1 MDPTVYSKGFD
12 DETASLRSR
21 LAETTLLLEVLA
33 STNSSISKCRTFEE
47 FCFNVCGVLKKKLK
61 FDHIYI
67 WIRDEKNPDILRLVT
82 PEPDEVSRTI
92 PLQLGIIGKT
102 IREGRTI
109 CVPDVN
115 LNPDYRLVR
124 PQTKS
129 ELCVPLIYDN
139 KTIGALNIETDT
151 YHTFENQKAII
162 EIISENLSQSLK
174 LALLYKT
181 EEYFHHVVEHM
192 SEGVWV
198 NDAEERTIYTNPAMQ
213 NISGYSAEELFGTTS
228 YKYFDEKNRQ
238 KIMEENKKRKMG
250 ATGHYEV
257 TLISKTNE
265 HIPVLINAVP
275 FGKGGNMATI
285 TDLRQLKN
293 AQQKLQ
299 ETKSFL
305 ASITQYCPEAIVG
318 ITEEDV
324 VQSWNIGAEQMFG
337 FKAEEIIGKSIQV
350 IIPTERLSEGES
362 LELLKEAK
370 NKGLVRNFETIRLH
384 KNGKPI
390 SVSITLN
397 SIKGRNNS
405 IIGFSVFYRDITSQK
420 KWERELQDRFEKM
433 QDAYKEMGRQR
444 RQLDYLI
451 ELINFALTS
460 GANKKQIST
469 FIVNAIVM
477 FAKVDA
483 VTLRLFQKSNNKLVL
498 TAQSGVGE
506 DWWSRKIAPYK
517 GSLLEKAVEQGGPMK
532 ILDIL
537 SSPFYP
543 MPSLA
548 RKNNLRSAF
557 VIPLQIQDE
566 LLGSLVLYLSPEGNL
581 SVFDDEFIMIFAK
594 QAAIALKMAG

>member
-1 MDPTVYSKGFD
+1 MGSTTYGKGFD
-12 DETASLRSR
+12 DETASLKAR

-33 STNSSISKCRTFEE
+33 YVNANISKCRTFEE
-47 FCFNVCGVLKKKLK
+47 FCFSVCDILKNKLK

-67 WIRDEKNPDILRLVT
+67 WIRDEKNPDVLRLVT
-82 PEPDEVSRTI
+82 PDPQEEDRTTPVHI
-92 PLQLGIIGKT
+92 GIIGKT

-109 CVPDVN
+109 CAPDVTRD
-115 LNPDYRLVR
+115 PDYRMVR
-124 PQTKS
+124 PKTKS

-139 KTIGALNIETDT
+139 KIIGALNIETDS
-151 YHTFENQKAII
+151 YHTFENQKTII
-162 EIISENLSQSLK
+162 EIISANLSQSLK

-198 NDAEERTIYTNPAMQ
+198 NDAEERAIYTNPAMQ
-213 NISGYSAEELFGTTS
+213 RISGYKAEELFGTVS
-228 YKYFDEKNRQ
+228 YEYFDEKSKQR
-238 KIMEENKKRKMG
+238 IYEENKKRK
-250 ATGHYEV
+250 TGLSGRYEI
-257 TLISKTNE
+257 TLISKTGE

-285 TDLRQLKN
+285 TDLRQLKI
-293 AQQKLQ
+293 AEQRLY

-318 ITEEDV
+318 ITEDDI
-324 VQSWNIGAEQMFG
+324 VQSWNIGAEQIFG
-337 FKAEEIIGKSIQV
+337 FKAEEMTGKSIQA
-350 IIPTERLSEGES
+350 IIPQDRIDDGES
-362 LELLKEAK
+362 LELIKEAK
-370 NKGLVRNFETIRLH
+370 RKGLVRNFETVRLH

-390 SVSITLN
+390 NVSITLN
-397 SIKGRNNS
+397 SIKDHNKNLM
-405 IIGFSVFYRDITSQK
+405 GFSVFYRDITAQK

-451 ELINFALTS
+451 ELMNLTLTP
-460 GANKKQIST
+460 GATKKQIAT

-477 FAKVDA
+477 FAKIDA
-483 VTLRLFQKSNNKLVL
+483 VTVRLFQKNTNKLIL
-498 TAQSGVGE
+498 MGQSGVGE

-517 GSLLEKAVEQGGPMK
+517 GSLLEKAVEQDGPMK

-557 VIPLQIQDE
+557 IIPLQVKDE
-566 LLGSLVLYLSPEGNL
+566 LIGSLILYLSPEGNL

-594 QAAIALKMAG
+594 QAAIALKMAS

>member
-33 STNSSISKCRTFEE
+33 SANSSISKCRTFEE
-47 FCFNVCGVLKKKLK
+47 FCFNVCNVLKRKLK

-82 PEPDEVSRTI
+82 PEQDEISRTI

-109 CVPDVN
+109 CAPDVN

-213 NISGYSAEELFGTTS
+213 SISGYSAGELFGTTA
-228 YKYFDEKNRQ
+228 YKYFDEKNKQ
-238 KIMEENKKRKMG
+238 KIIEENKKRKAG

-285 TDLRQLKN
+285 TDLRQLK
-293 AQQKLQ
+293 AAEQRLQ
-299 ETKSFL
+299 ETKTFL

-350 IIPTERLSEGES
+350 IIPTERLSDGES
-362 LELLKEAK
+362 LELIKEAK
-370 NKGLVRNFETIRLH
+370 HKGLVRNFETIRLH

-390 SVSITLN
+390 NVSITLN
-397 SIKGRNNS
+397 LLKGPNGS
-405 IIGFSVFYRDITSQK
+405 VLGFSVFYRDITAQK

-557 VIPLQIQDE
+557 VIPLQVQDE

-581 SVFDDEFIMIFAK
+581 SIFDDEFIMIFAK
-594 QAAIALKMAG
+594 QAAIALKMAS

>member
-33 STNSSISKCRTFEE
+33 FINANISKCRTFEE

-67 WIRDEKNPDILRLVT
+67 WIRDEKNPDLLRLVT
-82 PEPDEVSRTI
+82 PEQDEASRTI

-109 CVPDVN
+109 CAPDVN

-213 NISGYSAEELFGTTS
+213 SISGYSAEELFGTTS

-238 KIMEENKKRKMG
+238 KIVEENKKRKMG

-257 TLISKTNE
+257 TLVSKTNE
-265 HIPVLINAVP
+265 RIPVLINAVP

-285 TDLRQLKN
+285 TDLRQLRT
-293 AQQKLQ
+293 AEQRLQ

-350 IIPTERLSEGES
+350 IIPTERLSDGES

-451 ELINFALTS
+451 ELINFALVS
-460 GANKKQIST
+460 GANKKQIAT

-517 GSLLEKAVEQGGPMK
+517 GSLLERAVEQGGPMK

-557 VIPLQIQDE
+557 VIPLQVQDE

-594 QAAIALKMAG
+594 QAAIALKMAS

>member
-1 MDPTVYSKGFD
+1 MDPTIYSKGFD

-33 STNSSISKCRTFEE
+33 FVNANISKCRTFEE

-67 WIRDEKNPDILRLVT
+67 WIRDEKNPDVLRLVT
-82 PEPDEVSRTI
+82 PDPEEAPRTI

-102 IREGRTI
+102 IREGTTI
-109 CVPDVN
+109 CVPDIN
-115 LNPDYRLVR
+115 RNPDYRLVR
-124 PQTKS
+124 PETKS

-139 KTIGALNIETDT
+139 KVIGALNIETDT
-151 YHTFENQKAII
+151 YQTFENQKAII

-198 NDAEERTIYTNPAMQ
+198 NDTEERTIYTNPALQ
-213 NISGYSAEELFGTTS
+213 SISGYSAEELFGTVS
-228 YKYFDEKNRQ
+228 YKYFDEKNKQ
-238 KIMEENKKRKMG
+238 KIMEENKKRKTG

-257 TLISKTNE
+257 TLISKTRE
-265 HIPVLINAVP
+265 YIPVLINAVP

-285 TDLRQLKN
+285 TDLRQLK
-293 AQQKLQ
+293 AAEQRLQ

-318 ITEEDV
+318 ITEEDI

-337 FKAEEIIGKSIQV
+337 FKAEEIIGKSIQA
-350 IIPTERLSEGES
+350 IIPKERLSDGES
-362 LELLKEAK
+362 LELIKEAR

-384 KNGKPI
+384 KNGKPLN
-390 SVSITLN
+390 VSITLN
-397 SIKGRNNS
+397 SIKSHNNS
-405 IIGFSVFYRDITSQK
+405 VIGFSVFYRDVTSQK

-460 GANKKQIST
+460 GANKKQIAT

-483 VTLRLFQKSNNKLVL
+483 VTLRLFQKSTSKLIL

-506 DWWSRKIAPYK
+506 DWWSRKVSPYK

-557 VIPLQIQDE
+557 IIPLQVKDE
-566 LLGSLVLYLSPEGNL
+566 LLGSLILYLSPEGNL
-581 SVFDDEFIMIFAK
+581 SVFDDEFIMIFAN
-594 QAAIALKMAG
+594 QAAIALKMAN